1 MRMTGGGRMTGGPE
15 RSAAPVIVVMGVSGC
30 GKSTV
35 GVLLADTLHIEYA
48 EGDDFHPA
56 ANIAK
61 MTAGVPL
68 TDSDRAPW
76 LDIVAAWLGERQE
89 RGGVVSC
96 SALARSYRDRLRA
109 AAPGAFFVHLA
120 ASRAELARRMAERR
134 GHFMPSTLLDSQL
147 AALQPLACDEL
158 GVTVDA
164 TKDPAELVREAVT
177 VWESN

>member
-1 MRMTGGGRMTGGPE
+1 MPE
-15 RSAAPVIVVMGVSGC
+15 RSVAPVMVVMGVSGC

-35 GVLLADTLHIEYA
+35 GALLAETLHVEFA
-48 EGDDFHPA
+48 EGDGFHPA

-61 MTAGVPL
+61 MAAGTPL
-68 TDSDRAPW
+68 TDADRAPW
-76 LDIVAAWLGERQE
+76 LDIVADWLGERQE

-96 SALARSYRDRLRA
+96 SALMRSYRDRLRA

-120 ASRAELARRMAERR
+120 ASRAELARRMDERR

-147 AALQPLACDEL
+147 AALQPLASDEF

-164 TKDPAELVREAVT
+164 TKEPAELVREAVT
-177 VWESN
+177 AWESN